1 MAFSASVL
9 IIYILYTPGSGAV
22 DFDEF
27 CQMMAKQ
34 LATALREE
42 LKEALKTFS
51 PGGSISASEWKKILS
66 SLAEKMANDE
76 VDSLLKSADKGG
88 RGNIK
93 NDGKMILC

>member
-1 MAFSASVL
+1 M
-9 IIYILYTPGSGAV
+9 

-51 PGGSISASEWKKILS
+51 PCGSISASEWKKILS

>member
-1 MAFSASVL
+1 M
-9 IIYILYTPGSGAV
+9 

-34 LATALREE
+34 LMTALREE

-51 PGGSISASEWKKILS
+51 PGGSISANEWKKILS

-93 NDGKMILC
+93 NDGKMLLSN